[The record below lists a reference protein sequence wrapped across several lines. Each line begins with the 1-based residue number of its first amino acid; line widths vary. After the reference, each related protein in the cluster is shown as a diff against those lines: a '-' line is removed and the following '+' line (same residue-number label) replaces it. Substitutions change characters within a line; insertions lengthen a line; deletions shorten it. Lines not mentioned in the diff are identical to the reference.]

1 MPPDPENAVEEPT
14 WQFFN
19 PVPRGPLPTVPQE
32 APKPEIELT
41 IDGKETSVPAGTTLL
56 QAAQSLDIETPTL
69 CYLENL
75 TPVNVCRV
83 CVVELEGSRT
93 LVPAC
98 SREKLSRACRYRPTL
113 PVSGL
118 SRRMVLEFLS
128 SSVDVSTAPE
138 LQQFMEQYEARPERY
153 GPPGPSTAAEERD
166 SAVPGHHA
174 DPE

>member
-14 WQFFN
+14 WQFLN
-19 PVPRGPLPTVPQE
+19 PVPRGPLPTVPEE

-41 IDGKETSVPAGTTLL
+41 IDGEETSVPAGTTLL

-98 SREKLSRACRYRPTL
+98 SRKVEPGMQVQTDSPRVR
-113 PVSGL
+113 
-118 SRRMVLEFLS
+118 LE
-128 SSVDVSTAPE
+128 
-138 LQQFMEQYEARPERY
+138 
-153 GPPGPSTAAEERD
+153 PPHGA
-166 SAVPGHHA
+166 
-174 DPE
+174 